1 MKKLFTLLTLVLVA
15 VSCFATDYTDELLLS
30 GQKPQQKTISVN
42 EESKGIY
49 TVVLKD
55 FKYGE
60 GFGSIDLKDVTVSKV
75 EGKTD
80 KDGNLCLEI
89 TNTKNFTVGNKIVS
103 ALLGK
108 DTSVTFKGKVID
120 KKLYADIAINST
132 PIGDMTATFAGG
144 LAAAPTT
151 GISNLPVT
159 NGSEKEEI
167 FNLQG
172 QRISEAKPGQVVIV
186 KKGGKAVKVVK

>member
-1 MKKLFTLLTLVLVA
+1 MVLMA
-15 VSCFATDYTDELLLS
+15 VSCFATDYTDELVLS
-30 GQKPQQKTISVN
+30 GQKAQQKTISVN
-42 EESKGIY
+42 EETKGLY

-60 GFGSIDLKDVTVSKV
+60 GLESIDLKDVTVPNVKG
-75 EGKTD
+75 ETD

-89 TNTKNFTVGNKIVS
+89 LNSKDFTVGNKLVS
-103 ALLGK
+103 FLLGN
-108 DTSVTFKGKVID
+108 TSVTFKGKVVD
-120 KKLYADIAINST
+120 KKLYADIAINNT
-132 PIGDMTATFAGG
+132 PIGNMTATFAGG
-144 LAAAPTT
+144 LEKAPTT
-151 GISNLPVT
+151 GISNLPV
-159 NGSEKEEI
+159 NNNEKEEI

>member
-1 MKKLFTLLTLVLVA
+1 MVLMA
-15 VSCFATDYTDELLLS
+15 VSCFATDYTDELVLS
-30 GQKPQQKTISVN
+30 GQKAQQKTISVN
-42 EESKGIY
+42 EKTKGLY

-60 GFGSIDLKDVTVSKV
+60 GFGSIDLKDVTVPNVKG
-75 EGKTD
+75 ETD

-89 TNTKNFTVGNKIVS
+89 LNSKDFTVGNKLVS

-108 DTSVTFKGKVID
+108 DTSVTFKGKVVD
-120 KKLYADIAINST
+120 KKLYADIAINNT
-132 PIGDMTATFAGG
+132 PIGNMTATFAGG
-144 LAAAPTT
+144 LEKAPTT
-151 GISNLPVT
+151 GISNLPV
-159 NGSEKEEI
+159 NNNEKEEI

>member
-1 MKKLFTLLTLVLVA
+1 MKKLFTLFTMVLMA
-15 VSCFATDYTDELLLS
+15 VSCFATDYTDELVLS
-30 GQKPQQKTISVN
+30 GQKAQQKTISVN
-42 EESKGIY
+42 EETKGLY

-60 GFGSIDLKDVTVSKV
+60 GLGSIDLKDVTVPNVKG
-75 EGKTD
+75 ETD

-89 TNTKNFTVGNKIVS
+89 LNSKDFTVGNKLVS

-108 DTSVTFKGKVID
+108 DTSVTFKGKVVD
-120 KKLYADIAINST
+120 KKLYADIAINNT
-132 PIGDMTATFAGG
+132 PIGNMTATFAGG
-144 LAAAPTT
+144 LEKAPTT
-151 GISNLPVT
+151 GISNLPV
-159 NGSEKEEI
+159 NNNEKEEI

-172 QRISEAKPGQVVIV
+172 QHISKAKPGQVVIV

>member
-1 MKKLFTLLTLVLVA
+1 MVLMA
-15 VSCFATDYTDELLLS
+15 VSCFATDYTDELVLS
-30 GQKPQQKTISVN
+30 GQKAQQKTISVN
-42 EESKGIY
+42 EETKGLY

-60 GFGSIDLKDVTVSKV
+60 GRGSIDLKDVTVPNVKG
-75 EGKTD
+75 ETD

-89 TNTKNFTVGNKIVS
+89 LNCKDFTVGNKLFSV
-103 ALLGK
+103 LLGN
-108 DTSVTFKGKVID
+108 TSVTFKGKVVD
-120 KKLYADIAINST
+120 KKLYADIAINNT
-132 PIGDMTATFAGG
+132 PIGNMTATFAGG
-144 LAAAPTT
+144 LEKAPTT
-151 GISNLPVT
+151 GISNLPV
-159 NGSEKEEI
+159 NNNEKEEI